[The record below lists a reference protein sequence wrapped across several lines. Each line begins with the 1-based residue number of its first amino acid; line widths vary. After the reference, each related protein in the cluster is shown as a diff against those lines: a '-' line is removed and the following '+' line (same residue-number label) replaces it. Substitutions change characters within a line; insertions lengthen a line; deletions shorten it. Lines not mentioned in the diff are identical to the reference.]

1 MGLGGCPMYVS
12 LIMYRTSLSVEN
24 LARSLEVQ
32 EFGVAVYIHHYLGSP
47 FGLFPCFAVCQ
58 SLSMET
64 LGMEMR

>member
-1 MGLGGCPMYVS
+1 MYLS

-32 EFGVAVYIHHYLGSP
+32 EFGVAVYIHHSLGFL

-58 SLSMET
+58 SLGMETLGMET